1 MSGYLANKMVQYR
14 LCLILCVLACVLP
27 LFMAIGLVNM
37 IIWGI
42 ILLLIGAAM
51 AYRIYSCAEGFS
63 S

>member
-1 MSGYLANKMVQYR
+1 MPDPLR
-14 LCLILCVLACVLP
+14 

-51 AYRIYSCAEGFS
+51 AYRIYSCADGFS